1 MGMMT
6 LSTLNICIIWSKNGT
21 SLTLLW
27 GENEM
32 IIFQIFKTFFIIFI
46 AFITLLVIA
55 QSAKSD
61 TSCGRIKQYRAFCI
75 DNSIKNQ
82 LPYYF

>member
-1 MGMMT
+1 
-6 LSTLNICIIWSKNGT
+6 
-21 SLTLLW
+21 
-27 GENEM
+27 M
-32 IIFQIFKTFFIIFI
+32 IIFQAVKTFFVILIT
-46 AFITLLVIA
+46 FITLLIIA

-82 LPYYF
+82 LPCYF

>member
-1 MGMMT
+1 
-6 LSTLNICIIWSKNGT
+6 
-21 SLTLLW
+21 
-27 GENEM
+27 M
-32 IIFQIFKTFFIIFI
+32 IIFQAVKTFFIIFI
-46 AFITLLVIA
+46 TFITLLIIA